1 MFHGLHEE
9 LLKADLDL
17 ETKILV
23 TLVCDRFDNY
33 SGEFKEVNFL
43 LWNHVIKLEI
53 ET

>member
-9 LLKADLDL
+9 LLDAELDL

-23 TLVCDRFDNY
+23 ALVCDRFDNY